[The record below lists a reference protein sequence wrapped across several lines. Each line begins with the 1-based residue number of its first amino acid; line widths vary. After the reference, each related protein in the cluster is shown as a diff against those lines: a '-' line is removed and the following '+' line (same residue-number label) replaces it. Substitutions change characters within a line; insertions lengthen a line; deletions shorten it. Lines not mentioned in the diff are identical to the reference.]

1 MSFAVTAHGR
11 WQQLDN
17 QRRGFLR
24 NCELFASYTLPKIC
38 TPDNYDQNSEALTQ
52 DFQAVG
58 AQATNHLT
66 NKLMLA
72 LFAPS
77 RPFFRLDATMAGEAK
92 LQQVG
97 LPGEELATTL
107 GKIEQK
113 AVSLVDKRAIR
124 PKLYTAVKHLIITGN
139 ILLAFQPNGVRTIGI
154 KNYVVRRSLSGEVLE
169 IIVRDR
175 VLIDELDTD
184 VQEYAKDELKN
195 REDRK
200 VCLYRWIKRD
210 KTGDYRMSQWLDN
223 TRLPDRFDGKW
234 AWDDLP
240 YKPLTWDLAD
250 EQDYGTG
257 LVEDYAADFAGLSAL
272 SKAQIQGAILASEF
286 RWLVNPAGLTKVE
299 DFEQTPNGGAMPGTE
314 GDISLISNSKS
325 TDLKV
330 TMDMSAEYVNR
341 IGRAFLLGSM
351 LVRDAERVT
360 AEEIRMTANELE
372 TALGGGYS
380 RIAVDF
386 QTPLAK
392 WLLSGIQIDLGSDFE
407 VTVITGLDALSRAG
421 DLDELKLW
429 LADMAAVNN
438 LPPPLLSTLKMDKL
452 AKALAAPRRLNVE
465 DYVKTP
471 DELAAEQQQMQ
482 QMQEQAMAAQAA
494 AQAGGKIAEQA
505 ATQGA

>member
-11 WQQLDN
+11 WQQLNN
-17 QRRGFLR
+17 QRSGFIR

-38 TPDNYDQNSEALTQ
+38 PPDNYKQNNEALTQ

-77 RPFFRLDATMAGEAK
+77 RPFFRLDATQLGEAK
-92 LQQVG
+92 MVEAG
-97 LPGEELATTL
+97 APPEELTALL

-113 AVSLVDKRAIR
+113 AVGLVDKRAIR

-139 ILLAFQPNGVRTIGI
+139 VLLAMMPKGIRAVGI

-169 IIVRDR
+169 IIVRDQ
-175 VLIDELDTD
+175 VMVDELDAD
-184 VQEYAKDELKN
+184 VQEYAQDELRN

-200 VCLYRWIKRD
+200 VCLYRWIKRKPD
-210 KTGDYRMSQWLDN
+210 GDYYMTQWLDN
-223 TRLPDRFDGKW
+223 TRLPEKFDGKW
-234 AWDDLP
+234 SWDDLP

-257 LVEDYAADFAGLSAL
+257 LVEDYSADFAGLSAL

-299 DFEQTPNGGAMPGTE
+299 DFENTPNGGAMPGME
-314 GDISLISNSKS
+314 GDISLVSNSKPG
-325 TDLKV
+325 DLQV
-330 TMDMSAEYVNR
+330 TMNMAAEYINR

-392 WLLSGIQIDLGSDFE
+392 WLLAGIKVDMGEDFE
-407 VTVITGLDALSRAG
+407 ITVVTGLDALSRAG

-429 LADMAAVNN
+429 LADMAAVNS
-438 LPPPLLSTLKMDKL
+438 LPPPLLATLKMDKL

-465 DYVKTP
+465 DYVKSP
-471 DELAAEQQQMQ
+471 EELQAE
-482 QMQEQAMAAQAA
+482 QEQAMAMQQQQMA
-494 AQAGGKIAEQA
+494 AQAGADIAA
-505 ATQGA
+505 KNAVQGA

>member
-11 WQQLDN
+11 WAQLDN
-17 QRRGFLR
+17 QRNGFLR

-38 TPDNYDQNSEALTQ
+38 ARDNYDQNTEALTQ

-77 RPFFRLDATMAGEAK
+77 RPFFRLDASPSGEAK
-92 LQQVG
+92 MAEAGAPAQ
-97 LPGEELATTL
+97 EMTMIL
-107 GKIEQK
+107 GKVEQK

-139 ILLAFQPNGVRTIGI
+139 VLLALLPNGIRTIGI

-175 VLIDELDTD
+175 VLVDELDGD
-184 VQEYAKDELKN
+184 VQEYAADELKN

-200 VCLYRWIKRD
+200 VCLYRWIKRNRD
-210 KTGDYRMSQWLDN
+210 GDYIMTQWLDN
-223 TRLPDRFDGKW
+223 TRLPESFNGKW
-234 AWDDLP
+234 SWDDLP

-257 LVEDYAADFAGLSAL
+257 LVEDYSADFAGLSAL

-286 RWLVNPAGLTKVE
+286 RWLVNPAGMTKVE
-299 DFEQTPNGGAMPGTE
+299 DFEGTPNGGAMPGTE

-325 TDLKV
+325 SDLQV
-330 TMDMSAEYVNR
+330 TISMSAEYINR

-392 WLLSGIQIDLGSDFE
+392 WLLAGIKLDIGKDFE
-407 VTVITGLDALSRAG
+407 ITVVTGLDALSRAG

-438 LPPPLLSTLKMDKL
+438 LPPPLLATLKMDKI

-465 DYVKTP
+465 DYVKTA
-471 DELAAEQQQMQ
+471 DEIAAEQQQAMEMQ
-482 QMQEQAMAAQAA
+482 QQQMAAQAGA
-494 AQAGGKIAEQA
+494 DIATQA